1 MASSS
6 LEITGKRE
14 LVRRSSW
21 ETSAHRRPG
30 LLIDLAT
37 GIATWTSST
46 TLSTIVV
53 ALQDQPSENPII
65 RKWQKVATQPVEG
78 ASVQVIFACIT
89 LCSTIYAA
97 SCMRIYCTAPRAV
110 ATISAVCILLVFF
123 EAVFNSLQVT
133 LVERLA
139 VVLPTLVNIGLSW
152 TIVLRHRK
160 RSDIALPSSKLDV

>member
-1 MASSS
+1 MDFKYYIEYNSCRTAGPAKRKSHYQKMAES
-6 LEITGKRE
+6 EFARCE
-14 LVRRSSW
+14 YRV
-21 ETSAHRRPG
+21 ETNNS
-30 LLIDLAT
+30 
-37 GIATWTSST
+37 
-46 TLSTIVV
+46 
-53 ALQDQPSENPII
+53 
-65 RKWQKVATQPVEG
+65 KVAAQPVEG

-110 ATISAVCILLVFF
+110 ATVSAVCILLVFF

-139 VVLPTLVNIGLSW
+139 VVLPTLVNIGLTW

-160 RSDIALPSSKLDV
+160 RCEIALPSSKLDV